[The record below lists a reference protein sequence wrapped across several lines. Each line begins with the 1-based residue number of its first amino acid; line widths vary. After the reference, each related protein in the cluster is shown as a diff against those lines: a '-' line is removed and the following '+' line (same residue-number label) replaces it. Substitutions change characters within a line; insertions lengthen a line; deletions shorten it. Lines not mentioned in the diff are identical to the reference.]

1 MIPAVLRRECDTDA
15 GSKMPARFILC
26 VYPVPSVCVQDL
38 MRCRRQASKTE
49 ANAQK
54 RAKKDH
60 KLAKYLVVAKYESCY
75 NSLYNSAAEELAAAD

>member
-1 MIPAVLRRECDTDA
+1 MLAVKCQLVLFYVCIRFRLCARSYALPAA
-15 GSKMPARFILC
+15 A
-26 VYPVPSVCVQDL
+26 
-38 MRCRRQASKTE
+38 ASKTE

-60 KLAKYLVVAKYESCY
+60 KLAKYLVVAKYKSCY